1 MQHPAF
7 LALTAADR
15 HCYLC
20 MILEAKGQLCFQ
32 FSRCTAAIYGIS
44 NSTLRENIKHLI
56 NAGFS
61 DKVKYYTGFENNR
74 KQRKE
79 GTRIEELTVLAATAT
94 DFTESDIVERN
105 AKIIFNFVEFMH
117 SNDLLCED

>member
-20 MILEAKGQLCFQ
+20 MVLEAKGQMYFQ

-56 NAGFS
+56 NAGFIEVVAAG
-61 DKVKYYTGFENNR
+61 KATGQRATTGFLFAGKR
-74 KQRKE
+74 
-79 GTRIEELTVLAATAT
+79 
-94 DFTESDIVERN
+94 RN
-105 AKIIFNFVEFMH
+105 KPG
-117 SNDLLCED
+117 

>member
-1 MQHPAF
+1 MLGFELIGTGSEHIYARSRQEKEHSLSHPRNIES
-7 LALTAADR
+7 LGNKAL
-15 HCYLC
+15 
-20 MILEAKGQLCFQ
+20 LEK
-32 FSRCTAAIYGIS
+32 RI
-44 NSTLRENIKHLI
+44 NIR
-56 NAGFS
+56 ASDYRFS

-79 GTRIEELTVLAATAT
+79 GTKIEELTVLAATAT

-105 AKIIFNFVEFMH
+105 AKIIFNFIEFMH